1 VEATSL
7 CLGAGRYPLPMG
19 SQPDRAAMAQPDR
32 AAMAASQRQ
41 SPHALRFPDHWRDRR
56 YLLWGLELAPRTN
69 RTHSIPVFLSLAR
82 TGQQL

>member
-1 VEATSL
+1 MIVSEVRVEATSL

-19 SQPDRAAMAQPDR
+19 SQPDR

-56 YLLWGLELAPRTN
+56 SLLWGLELAPRTN